1 MKVVLQNNNNY
12 INYNISNIYGYKF
25 KPKKYINNL
34 VIVNEELLKLILIIK
49 INKKINNISKII
61 ELMTNSNATIISD
74 CEMMENELSILI
86 KMIENKYKIYLD
98 EFEYFDLIKTIYELN
113 MRIDLKKKMIID

>member
-12 INYNISNIYGYKF
+12 INYNISNIDGYIF

-61 ELMTNSNATIISD
+61 DLMTNSNATIISD
-74 CEMMENELSILI
+74 CEMMENELVILI

-113 MRIDLKKKMIID
+113 MRIDLKKRMIID